1 MALPFIA
8 FNVHFGGEF
17 LPATREGRDRTPA
30 CLGQRADTGG
40 VPDFRGGTVTPFW
53 KSCDPPRSLW
63 LNHTF

>member
-17 LPATREGRDRTPA
+17 LPATREGRDRAPA
-30 CLGQRADTGG
+30 CLVN
-40 VPDFRGGTVTPFW
+40 VPIPEEFLISGAEPSPLFGNPAI
-53 KSCDPPRSLW
+53 PPRSLW